1 VAALDVVA
9 GDDEVGEGDAGDV
22 EVGGEA
28 EAAGEEAAGEEAAG
42 EEEVVAGAEKLGDD
56 VPDTV
61 SGPPAGGLMTSEF
74 PATTSFEPWMTAP
87 LAASDVTPTS
97 SSSCGPALM
106 IVSVSAADELALYAG
121 PLGGNCNAAL
131 RMYSVPTCAFAPLT
145 AGSWVAVWVI

>member
-28 EAAGEEAAGEEAAG
+28 EAAG

-74 PATTSFEPWMTAP
+74 PVTTSFEPWMTAP

>member
-22 EVGGEA
+22 DVGGEA
-28 EAAGEEAAGEEAAG
+28 EAAG

>member
-22 EVGGEA
+22 DVGGEA
-28 EAAGEEAAGEEAAG
+28 EAAG
-42 EEEVVAGAEKLGDD
+42 EEEVVAGAGKLGDD

-131 RMYSVPTCAFAPLT
+131 RMYSVPTCAFAPLI